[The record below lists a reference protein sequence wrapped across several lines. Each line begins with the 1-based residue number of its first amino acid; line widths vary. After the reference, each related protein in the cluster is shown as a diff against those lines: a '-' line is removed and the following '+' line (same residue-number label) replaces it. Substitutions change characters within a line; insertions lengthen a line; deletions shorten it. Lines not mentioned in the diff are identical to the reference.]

1 MKLIN
6 SSMENFGWP
15 KLILGT
21 NVHEKVI
28 LFDKTILIFFHKFV
42 LNKNIICD
50 VMAGIHLGLMIKQNL
65 EGKLGCIRNKGKQVT
80 LFMLCLIL
88 LRQINQMQ
96 HIVLN
101 LNIMIALEKNLIALK
116 EQLNPSGLS

>member
-6 SSMENFGWP
+6 SSIENFGWP

-50 VMAGIHLGLMIKQNL
+50 VMAGVHLGLMIKQNL
-65 EGKLGCIRNKGKQVT
+65 QGKLGCIRNKGKQVT
-80 LFMLCLIL
+80 LSMLYLIL

-116 EQLNPSGLS
+116 E